1 MFGSKH
7 MSVAG
12 NGEAAK
18 VPLYAQPVTGATFFP
33 SGFEVKVVGPSSGRR
48 LLTRLVLLAADP
60 TGHDVVEDSLRVL
73 TLRDL

>member
-1 MFGSKH
+1 

-12 NGEAAK
+12 NGEAAN
-18 VPLYAQPVTGATFFP
+18 VPLFAQPVVDQPLFP

-48 LLTRLVLLAADP
+48 LLTRLVLLAASP
-60 TGHDVVEDSLRVL
+60 TGHDVVQESLRVL